1 MCIRDRNQT
10 GQFVSCLEDKLFQ
23 PAGFNWRAKYDKG
36 NLVEKVYLNNVK
48 EPYLNPN
55 EGYAKYIAKY
65 NERGRL
71 IELSFFDTEE
81 KPCLNN
87 KGYAKVSYGYDE
99 WGNVTEI
106 LFLGVDGKPCTD
118 SSGVAP
124 VSYTHLDVYKRQ
136 WGYWRMGIG
145 REKSK

>member
-1 MCIRDRNQT
+1 M
-10 GQFVSCLEDKLFQ
+10 
-23 PAGFNWRAKYDKG
+23 
-36 NLVEKVYLNNVK
+36 
-48 EPYLNPN
+48 
-55 EGYAKYIAKY
+55 
-65 NERGRL
+65 

-118 SSGVAP
+118 SSGVARC
-124 VSYTHLDVYKRQ
+124 VMKYEEQ
-136 WGYWRMGIG
+136 GIQKK
-145 REKSK
+145 EATLNKKKKH